1 MKDLRG
7 SASGVT
13 TAPVDECVRFFRA
26 VDRYPAWY
34 PEVVRTVEV
43 LERDAEGGPAR
54 ARAVL
59 HVTVGPIVKDFD
71 LVLAVTL
78 PDAGTVNVTR
88 VANHPGD
95 DERFD
100 VTWRLEPGART
111 TIRLEVEA
119 SLSVPR
125 FLPVG
130 GIGDGMAKGFVVAAI
145 RALDA

>member
-1 MKDLRG
+1 MKNLRG

-43 LERDAEGGPAR
+43 RERDAEGEPAR

-78 PDAGTVNVTR
+78 ADPRTVKLMR
-88 VANHPGD
+88 VPNHPGD

-100 VTWRLEPGART
+100 VTWRLEEGART

-130 GIGDGMAKGFVVAAI
+130 GIGDGMAAGFVRAAI
-145 RALDA
+145 RVLDA

>member
-13 TAPVDECVRFFRA
+13 AAPVDECVRFFLA

-43 LERDAEGGPAR
+43 RERDAEGEPVR

-59 HVTVGPIVKDFD
+59 HVTAGPIVKDFD
-71 LVLAVTL
+71 LVLAVAL
-78 PDAGTVNVTR
+78 ADPRTVELTR
-88 VANHPGD
+88 VPNHSGD

-100 VTWRLEPGART
+100 VTWRLEEGART

-130 GIGDGMAKGFVVAAI
+130 GIGDGMATGFVVAAI